1 MNKQYSLPFLELDEM
16 MSDIGDVNERYT
28 TKVTAPLYEPKNK
41 CPHILELVN
50 LEKTQRLINVIQ
62 KSSVSDS
69 EKQFLISAAWRHA
82 VFNYSKIA
90 DYYAHASKDMQ
101 ELMEKSAL
109 VIIDFDKAI
118 ENGYVKLSENI
129 KRIQEVSGRQ
139 ANNKDE

>member
-1 MNKQYSLPFLELDEM
+1 MNKQYALPFESFNETKKEATPND
-16 MSDIGDVNERYT
+16 ERYT

-50 LEKTQRLINVIQ
+50 LEKTQRLINIIQ
-62 KSSVSDS
+62 KSNVSDL
-69 EKQFLISAAWRHA
+69 EKQFLIAAAWRHA
-82 VFNYSKIA
+82 IFNYSKIA

-139 ANNKDE
+139 ANNKDV